1 VPRRIWLPTRAPRNP
16 ADSTTV
22 EAIVLVGGQGTRL
35 RPLTIHTPKP
45 MLPAA
50 GVPFLTHLLTRAR
63 AAGVDHVVLA
73 TSYKAEVFAEH
84 FGDGSSLG
92 LRVDFVTERE
102 PLGTGG
108 AIRNVAERLESDP
121 ADPVLI
127 LNGDILSG
135 HDLAEQVRVH
145 RQSEAVATLHLVRVP
160 DARAFGSVVTDDGD
174 WVVEFVE
181 KSPNPVTDQI
191 NAGTYVFNRRL
202 VDEIPPDCV
211 VSVERETFPALLA
224 RRLPI
229 HAYVDESYWLDVGTP
244 AAFVRASADLVRG
257 LVPSPAVPVTGEQL
271 VAATARVDDAATV
284 SNGSF
289 IDVDAVIEAGATVT
303 GSVVLAGAHVGPDT
317 VVTDSV
323 VGPGATVGAACRLTD
338 AVIGAGATVGDR
350 NELIEGARVWPEV
363 VLPPVAVRFST
374 DA

>member
-1 VPRRIWLPTRAPRNP
+1 M
-16 ADSTTV
+16 

-73 TSYKAEVFAEH
+73 TSYKSEVFADY
-84 FGDGSSLG
+84 FGDGSALG

-108 AIRNVAERLESDP
+108 AIRNVAGRLESAPD
-121 ADPVLI
+121 DPVLI

-135 HDLAEQVRVH
+135 HDLAEQVRIH
-145 RQSEAVATLHLVRVP
+145 RESDAVATLHLVRVP
-160 DARAFGSVVTDDGD
+160 DARAFGSVVTADDGR
-174 WVVEFVE
+174 VVEFVE

-202 VDEIPPDCV
+202 IDEIPPDCV
-211 VSVERETFPALLA
+211 VSVERETFPGLLA
-224 RRLPI
+224 AGLPI

-244 AAFVRASADLVRG
+244 SAFVRASADLVRG

-271 VAATARVDDAATV
+271 VAATARVDAAATV
-284 SNGSF
+284 TNGSF
-289 IDVDAVIEAGATVT
+289 IDADAVVGAGATVT
-303 GSVVLAGAHVGPDT
+303 GSVLLAGAHIGPDS

-323 VGPGATVGAACRLTD
+323 LAPGASVGAACRLAD

-350 NELIEGARVWPEV
+350 NELIDGVRVWPEV

>member
-1 VPRRIWLPTRAPRNP
+1 M
-16 ADSTTV
+16 
-22 EAIVLVGGQGTRL
+22 EAVVLVGGQGTRL

-50 GVPFLTHLLTRAR
+50 GVPFLTHLLARAR

-84 FGDGSSLG
+84 FGDGSALG
-92 LRVDFVTERE
+92 LRLDFVTERE

-108 AIRNVAERLESDP
+108 GIRNVSAKLESAPDE
-121 ADPVLI
+121 PVLV

-135 HDLAEQVRVH
+135 HDLAAQVRAH
-145 RQSEAVATLHLVRVP
+145 RESDAVATLHLVRVP
-160 DARAFGSVVTDDGD
+160 DARAFGSVVTDDDGR
-174 WVVEFVE
+174 VVEFVE
-181 KSPNPVTDQI
+181 KSPQPVTDQI
-191 NAGTYVFNRRL
+191 NAGTYVFNRGL
-202 VDEIPPDCV
+202 IDTIPADRV

-224 RRLPI
+224 GGQQI

-257 LVPSPAVPVTGEQL
+257 LVTSPAVPDTGEQL
-271 VAATARVDDAATV
+271 VAETARVNAAATV
-284 SNGSF
+284 AGGTF
-289 IDVDAVIEAGATVT
+289 VAADAVIEAGATVT
-303 GSVVLAGAHVGPDT
+303 GSVLLPGARVGPDA

-323 VGPGATVGAACRLTD
+323 VGAGASVGAECRIVD
-338 AVIGAGATVGDR
+338 AVVGDGATVGDR
-350 NELIEGARVWPEV
+350 NELIDGVRVWPDV
-363 VLPPVAVRFST
+363 VLPPVSVRFST

>member
-1 VPRRIWLPTRAPRNP
+1 
-16 ADSTTV
+16 V

-35 RPLTIHTPKP
+35 RPLTIRTPKP

-50 GVPFLTHLLTRAR
+50 GVPFLTHLLARAR
-63 AAGVDHVVLA
+63 AAGVDHAVLA

-84 FGDGSSLG
+84 FGDGSALG
-92 LRVDFVTERE
+92 LRLDFVTEPE

-108 AIRNVAERLESDP
+108 GIRNVAERLESAPD
-121 ADPVLI
+121 DPVLV

-135 HDLAEQVRVH
+135 HDLAAQVRVH
-145 RQSEAVATLHLVRVP
+145 RESDAVATLHLVRVA
-160 DARAFGSVVTDDGD
+160 DARAFGSVVTDAQSR
-174 WVVEFVE
+174 VVEFVE
-181 KSPNPVTDQI
+181 KSPHPVTDEI
-191 NAGTYVFNRRL
+191 NAGTYVFTRRL
-202 VDEIPPDCV
+202 IDEIPPGEV
-211 VSVERETFPALLA
+211 VSVERDTFPSLLA
-224 RRLPI
+224 NRTLI

-257 LVPSPAVPVTGEQL
+257 LVPSPAVPTTGEQL
-271 VAATARVDDAATV
+271 VAEAAQVDVTATV
-284 SNGSF
+284 AGGSF
-289 IDVDAVIEAGATVT
+289 VAAGAVVEAGATVT

-323 VGPGATVGAACRLTD
+323 VGVGATIGARCRLVD
-338 AVIGAGATVGDR
+338 AVIGDGAMVGDR
-350 NELIEGARVWPEV
+350 NELIDGVRSWPDV

>member
-1 VPRRIWLPTRAPRNP
+1 M
-16 ADSTTV
+16 

-50 GVPFLTHLLTRAR
+50 GVPFLTHLLARAR

-84 FGDGSSLG
+84 FGDGSALG

-108 AIRNVAERLESDP
+108 AIRNVAERLESAPD
-121 ADPVLI
+121 DPVLV

-135 HDLAEQVRVH
+135 HDLAAQVRVH
-145 RQSEAVATLHLVRVP
+145 RESGAEATLHLVRVP
-160 DARAFGSVVTDDGD
+160 DARAFGSVVTDADGH
-174 WVVEFVE
+174 VTEFVE
-181 KSPNPVTDQI
+181 KSPHPVTDQI
-191 NAGTYVFNRRL
+191 NAGTYVFNRQL
-202 VDEIPPDCV
+202 IDTIPPDRV
-211 VSVERETFPALLA
+211 VSVERETFPQLLA
-224 RRLPI
+224 DRRPI
-229 HAYVDESYWLDVGTP
+229 HAYADESYWLDVGTP

-257 LVPSPAVPVTGEQL
+257 LAPSPAVASTGEQL
-271 VAATARVDDAATV
+271 VAETASVADDATI

-289 IDVDAVIEAGATVT
+289 VDADAVVEAGAAVT
-303 GSVVLAGAHVGPDT
+303 GSVVLAGARVGPDT
-317 VVTDSV
+317 AVTDSV
-323 VGPGATVGAACRLTD
+323 VGPGAQVGAGCRLAD
-338 AVIGAGATVGDR
+338 AVIGAGATIGDR
-350 NELIEGARVWPEV
+350 NELIDGVRVWPEV